1 MKVLNARRRIQ
12 DHEFNGQ
19 LERHSN
25 IFKQKPTEMTTTM
38 MMRVLHQM
46 QQEEQIQVSKE
57 KVGVVY
63 K

>member
-1 MKVLNARRRIQ
+1 MKVLNAWRTTQ
-12 DHEFNGQ
+12 DQELNGQ

-25 IFKQKPTEMTTTM
+25 VFKQKPTEMKTMM

-46 QQEEQIQVSKE
+46 QQGEQIQVSKV